1 MGCWGPPGGQSCRE
15 NALSDFTAY
24 FTTFFRKKIH
34 PPMGFSTSSEILV
47 EKPRFF
53 ALFSL
58 PGKGGFRMCSAAA
71 LHIFSGRI
79 ILNRATPGGLRTA
92 RCGVFTGGAGA
103 VSGRTRACFLRKQLP
118 WENPLRPFFRR
129 PRPLRHLRCHLSQR
143 ERLWRNHSLCNFA
156 RKFAGL
162 PRALPLGELANP
174 QDLTER
180 ARPLSGGTLS
190 GSLCSPAPPR
200 GELLCIYWSAV
211 IDLPLSGEVARR
223 KP

>member
-58 PGKGGFRMCSAAA
+58 PGKGGFRMCFAAA

-118 WENPLRPFFRR
+118 WENPLRPFF
-129 PRPLRHLRCHLSQR
+129 PPPQTTKPGGPLRTA
-143 ERLWRNHSLCNFA
+143 RLCVKRSCYSSI
-156 RKFAGL
+156 L
-162 PRALPLGELANP
+162 PKLKSAKSSTRSVRLGA
-174 QDLTER
+174 TG
-180 ARPLSGGTLS
+180 AAVSAS
-190 GSLCSPAPPR
+190 R
-200 GELLCIYWSAV
+200 GA
-211 IDLPLSGEVARR
+211 
-223 KP
+223 